1 MLIEAGPVSHEMSLC
16 IVHLCLL
23 GKSEENTSFFNDS
36 LVFNVSHQLLI
47 TADGNS
53 GETVRFRNLW

>member
-23 GKSEENTSFFNDS
+23 GKSEENTFFFSSDP
-36 LVFNVSHQLLI
+36 LVSNVFHQLLI
-47 TADGNS
+47 LMMVS
-53 GETVRFRNLW
+53 QERL